1 MPGGARTRSSDIVL
15 PSALVLGV
23 AKQNRWGRRRRRA
36 TMAEKLAEYRQQLA
50 QVEAAIANDPDNL
63 EWIKLRDDLIEV
75 IELTSEI
82 AETAESAGGS
92 SAIGGGAV
100 PLKKWAVGERCQA
113 IFEQDGQWYN
123 AKIVALSEDGYFVTY
138 LGFGNTAQ
146 VRQRHRTAR
155 RTDASWALVAQPGSA

>member
-92 SAIGGGAV
+92 SAMGGGAV

-146 VRQRHRTAR
+146 VRQR
-155 RTDASWALVAQPGSA
+155 